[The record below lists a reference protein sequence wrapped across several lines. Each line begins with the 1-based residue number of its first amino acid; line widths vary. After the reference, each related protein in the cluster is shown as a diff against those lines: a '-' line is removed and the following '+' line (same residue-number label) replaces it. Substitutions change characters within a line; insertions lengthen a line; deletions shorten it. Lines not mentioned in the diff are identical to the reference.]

1 MDITTIKVL
10 LFDLDGTLINTD
22 MLESFR
28 SLKHALYGTPEYKKA
43 IEDTLSQYNTSK
55 ERERLIYFN
64 EWCISKLKEIVSY
77 IGVVTKSPRDY
88 AETVL
93 KWAYPKTDF
102 DIIVAHESIKMQK
115 TNPECIYLALNDFYR
130 RYNISKEDRNPNEIL
145 YVGNENSDIETAYN
159 AGVLSGIKLNDL
171 QSRID
176 LNLKLIPDFEIHN
189 FSELKNVLNSPNE
202 LLPIMEYGFDDV
214 TNVLFRFP
222 FRYETK
228 IDWNKESYEIIVAG
242 RYFPADTPFEV
253 KRKYR
258 RLSQEILENKNSL
271 LYSDKWFETLRIL
284 LTNETEASLIEDNYR
299 VILTCIPK
307 RKGQQDRLEYLL
319 EKLRD
324 YLENHPVKTDCEIHI
339 CPDLLAYTESAISNH
354 KEAKTK
360 ERRFQNVQDNL
371 FVKRTELL
379 SNINKVIVID
389 DVVTTG
395 ASLIGATKKINTEN
409 PNLYVV
415 RFAFAQTFSRV
426 K

>member
-1 MDITTIKVL
+1 
-10 LFDLDGTLINTD
+10 
-22 MLESFR
+22 
-28 SLKHALYGTPEYKKA
+28 
-43 IEDTLSQYNTSK
+43 
-55 ERERLIYFN
+55 
-64 EWCISKLKEIVSY
+64 
-77 IGVVTKSPRDY
+77 
-88 AETVL
+88 
-93 KWAYPKTDF
+93 
-102 DIIVAHESIKMQK
+102 
-115 TNPECIYLALNDFYR
+115 
-130 RYNISKEDRNPNEIL
+130 
-145 YVGNENSDIETAYN
+145 
-159 AGVLSGIKLNDL
+159 
-171 QSRID
+171 
-176 LNLKLIPDFEIHN
+176 
-189 FSELKNVLNSPNE
+189 
-202 LLPIMEYGFDDV
+202 MEYGFNDV

>member
-1 MDITTIKVL
+1 MNRTNIKVL

-28 SLKHALYGTPEYKKA
+28 SLSHPLYGTPEYKKA
-43 IEDTLSQYNTSK
+43 IEDALSQHNSTK
-55 ERERLIYFN
+55 ERERIIYFN
-64 EWCISKLKEIVSY
+64 DWCMTELKKLVPY

-102 DIIVAHESIKMQK
+102 DIIVAHECVEKQKPAPNSI
-115 TNPECIYLALNDFYR
+115 YFALNGFYR
-130 RYNISKEDRNPNEIL
+130 KYNISKEDRNPNEVL

-171 QSRID
+171 QNRIE

-189 FSELKNVLNSPNE
+189 FSELKNVLTSPNE
-202 LLPIMEYGFDDV
+202 LLPIMEYGFEDV
-214 TNVLFRFP
+214 TDVLFRAP

-228 IDWNKESYEIIVAG
+228 TDWNKESYEIMVAG
-242 RYFPADTPFEV
+242 RYFPVDTPFGL
-253 KRKYR
+253 KRKYH
-258 RLSQEILENKNSL
+258 RLSQEILDNKDSL
-271 LYSDKWFETLRIL
+271 SYSDKWLEALRIL
-284 LTNETEASLIEDNYR
+284 LTNETEASLIEDNYK

-307 RKGQQDRLEYLL
+307 RKGQPDKLEHLL

-324 YLENHPVKTDCEIHI
+324 YLETHPVNTDCEIHI
-339 CPDLLAYTESAISNH
+339 CPDLLAYTENAISNH

-360 ERRFQNVQDNL
+360 ERRFKNVKNNL

-379 SNINKVIVID
+379 GDMNKVIVID

-395 ASLIGATKKINTEN
+395 ASLIGASQKIEKVIL
-409 PNLYVV
+409 NLPVV
-415 RFAFAQTFSRV
+415 RFAFAQTFSMV